1 MEKVS
6 SYGATQAHMTVT
18 FTKIIFMAQASTS
31 GPMVEFTKEN
41 GLTIKWKAKVLSLGA
56 MDVVTSENIRMIK
69 NTDKELSNGQ
79 MAESILVNGIKVN
92 NTVRAPT

>member
-1 MEKVS
+1 MEKES

-18 FTKIIFMAQASTS
+18 FTKIIFMEQASTF
-31 GPMVEFTKEN
+31 GPMAEFTKEN
-41 GLTIKWKAKVLSLGA
+41 GSTTKWKAKVLLPGV

>member
-1 MEKVS
+1 MM
-6 SYGATQAHMTVT
+6 AI
-18 FTKIIFMAQASTS
+18 FIKIIFMEQVSTS
-31 GPMVEFTKEN
+31 GLMVEFTKEN